1 MSFFRQAGYLILLCI
16 FLGITAGC
24 SGSSTTAPLPDDEY
38 PDNPRDVLS
47 RFADACIA
55 QDIDSACDYL
65 LNPARWR
72 HTMELASDALPV
84 MGHSLKEAG
93 EARRERDCYRFRM
106 RLSLPDDPRH
116 RVLEN
121 TVYVVRIRGIDG
133 AVSRWGVDFTYPG
146 DGQNRIRRQQAMMD
160 GSAERS
166 GQWGTMCTHASIMT
180 RSIIAYYNA
189 MYPDDSGFTGPR
201 GYFNPRKYHFD
212 TLATHP
218 GPIETILFFD
228 YDNYENMP
236 PDAVLLDNAAIAL
249 VQAGSADED
258 VFVGEYNLD
267 GSINYLRD
275 IILTGGGT
283 FTFQTTN
290 DFGDDDDTFF
300 KGFAHFL
307 TPVSQDLYQTEFSE
321 FDDAELFGGTAGAA
335 VSAIDWAL
343 GSDSLGPYDILGIL
357 DMRGSLNRKTLPR
370 AVGLIAQ
377 AKEEPSGYEAAQL
390 IGNAFYTL
398 GFTLHLLEDLS
409 CPAHCRN
416 DMHGVPIVSS
426 IPGLGGLQ
434 PDPIEEWG
442 ETLTQSFLAET
453 NNLYAGLID
462 ENDPIIRGETGFP
475 DDPILQNLYTN
486 AEHPDYAGAEAI
498 FKYTALIANRMCF
511 SEDTIYTSTNYNAAN
526 TDNYPYLT
534 SLDLDFFGKSVV
546 YGTAGPPVIEGDYL
560 AARGNAMFD
569 VWRSWFW
576 TTHWFT
582 DPELEDVE
590 EALRDGWDILT
601 VADEDDEDYYAG
613 STLGVREQQ
622 WRLLYP
628 LTVRTGAAYLHE
640 FWLLTQE

>member
-38 PDNPRDVLS
+38 PDNPRDVLT

-267 GSINYLRD
+267 GSINYTRD

-398 GFTLHLLEDLS
+398 GFTLHPVSYTHLR
-409 CPAHCRN
+409 AH
-416 DMHGVPIVSS
+416 
-426 IPGLGGLQ
+426 
-434 PDPIEEWG
+434 
-442 ETLTQSFLAET
+442 ET
-453 NNLYAGLID
+453 
-462 ENDPIIRGETGFP
+462 
-475 DDPILQNLYTN
+475 
-486 AEHPDYAGAEAI
+486 
-498 FKYTALIANRMCF
+498 
-511 SEDTIYTSTNYNAAN
+511 
-526 TDNYPYLT
+526 
-534 SLDLDFFGKSVV
+534 
-546 YGTAGPPVIEGDYL
+546 
-560 AARGNAMFD
+560 
-569 VWRSWFW
+569 
-576 TTHWFT
+576 
-582 DPELEDVE
+582 
-590 EALRDGWDILT
+590 
-601 VADEDDEDYYAG
+601 
-613 STLGVREQQ
+613 
-622 WRLLYP
+622 
-628 LTVRTGAAYLHE
+628 
-640 FWLLTQE
+640 